1 MLLAEFYCRRALV
14 SKSERFILLMAN
26 IFFLK
31 NELRNTLVCTRD
43 ILSTVRTYDQV
54 NYRKRSSRGEL
65 IMRTR
70 QLEKDCVMQQF
81 LQSLQDCKSL
91 MPHSVALTTMKWVA
105 PQLRSPFRKAS
116 QLCNLY
122 LGDQGSRHD
131 TKVDDVNT
139 YYRPST
145 EASLPS
151 SLQHPNSLLTRR
163 PRETC
168 EGYLSLPGWTRI
180 SKNLDGFDAAVV
192 SHLVQVSDRRILL
205 CGVNSTFAACC

>member
-14 SKSERFILLMAN
+14 SNSERFILLMAN

-91 MPHSVALTTMKWVA
+91 MPALTTTKWVA
-105 PQLRSPFRKAS
+105 PQLRSPFIKAS

-139 YYRPST
+139 DYRPLT
-145 EASLPS
+145 EAPLPS
-151 SLQHPNSLLTRR
+151 SLEHPNSLLTRR
-163 PRETC
+163 TRKTC
-168 EGYLSLPGWTRI
+168 DGYLSLPGWTRI
-180 SKNLDGFDAAVV
+180 NKNLDGFDAAVV
-192 SHLVQVSDRRILL
+192 SHLVQVSDRRILH
-205 CGVNSTFAACC
+205 CAVNSTLTAVC